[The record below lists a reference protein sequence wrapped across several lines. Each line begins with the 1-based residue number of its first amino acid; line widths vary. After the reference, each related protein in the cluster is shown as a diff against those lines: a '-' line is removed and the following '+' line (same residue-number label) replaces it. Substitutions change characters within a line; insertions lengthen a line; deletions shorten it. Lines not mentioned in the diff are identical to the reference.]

1 MFGFVSVEVFNP
13 SAFWELHWTILSGRE
28 EGKIF
33 HCPAPSHL
41 EGFPRAPRRASRLDF
56 KLSCVY
62 LTGKRIPFLTSELFF
77 YGIIGVMSGLSL
89 GFGIEYFICIGR
101 VKVHVYF
108 CDYARLV

>member
-41 EGFPRAPRRASRLDF
+41 GGFPRTPSQASRLDF
-56 KLSCVY
+56 KLLCVY
-62 LTGKRIPFLTSELFF
+62 LTGKRFTFFNVETFLRNDRGYVGSVV
-77 YGIIGVMSGLSL
+77 GIWN
-89 GFGIEYFICIGR
+89 
-101 VKVHVYF
+101 
-108 CDYARLV
+108 